1 MGFFNSNIYPFGVL
15 YADQAAVNSILLPSE
30 PRSGM
35 PGHKSES
42 PQQNIYISKS
52 KVTGVPYIWFIDH
65 MYGSSESDEEDYVD
79 DDYTGH
85 WKIALEAVTE
95 FWTMTTVM
103 VKPIQQFWPGAEGDD
118 ILSSLK

>member
-15 YADQAAVNSILLPSE
+15 YADQAAINSVLLPSE

-35 PGHKSES
+35 PGHKSEP
-42 PQQNIYISKS
+42 PQHNFYIGGS

-65 MYGSSESDEEDYVD
+65 MYGSSESDEDYFDD

-85 WKIALEAVTE
+85 WKVALEAVTE
-95 FWTMTTVM
+95 FWMMTIVM
-103 VKPIQQFWPGAEGDD
+103 LRPIQQFWPGAGEND
-118 ILSSLK
+118 ILSSLQ